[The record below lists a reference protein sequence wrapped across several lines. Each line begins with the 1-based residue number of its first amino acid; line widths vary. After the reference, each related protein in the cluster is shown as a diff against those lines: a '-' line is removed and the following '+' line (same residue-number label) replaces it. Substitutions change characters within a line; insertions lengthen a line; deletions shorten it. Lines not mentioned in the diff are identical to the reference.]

1 MDETPASAT
10 LELCDET
17 LPTPTGAE
25 DLARAV
31 DAKPLDA
38 DWYLTLTLAND
49 DDFMDATTHD
59 EGKTLHVTCWVGESK
74 LEATSTVDADLL
86 KQLLASFLAGD
97 GNWRSMATWATPPK
111 PASGAAAFGKPQIAI
126 AAVAVIATLLGMIH
140 GRWAAAWVLAALPVG
155 FAALVLSKLAEV
167 KRAATWTRA
176 TAQIVVSEL
185 VTRTQHDRQ
194 VSLPHVEYDITVKFN
209 KYRGN
214 RISIGEI
221 MPDTP
226 EVQAVL
232 KRYPVGASV
241 PAYYDPKDPRISVL
255 ERDLPEKF
263 GMIWIL
269 VAVVAAACWGGVAW
283 IFM

>member
-1 MDETPASAT
+1 MDETAGSAI

-25 DLARAV
+25 DIARAV
-31 DAKPLDA
+31 DAKPHGE
-38 DWYLTLTLAND
+38 DWYLTLTLANE
-49 DDFMDATTHD
+49 DFMDVSLDAAD
-59 EGKTLHVTCWVGESK
+59 KPFHVSCWVGDAR
-74 LEATSTVDADLL
+74 LEATSTVDAALL
-86 KQLLASFLAGD
+86 KELLASFLAGD
-97 GNWRSMATWATPPK
+97 ERWRDMAKWATPPK
-111 PASGAAAFGKPQIAI
+111 AASGAAAFGKPQIALV
-126 AAVAVIATLLGMIH
+126 AFAVIAVVLGMIH
-140 GRWAAAWVLAALPVG
+140 PRWAAAWVLAALPVG
-155 FAALVLSKLAEV
+155 FAALILSKLAEV
-167 KRAATWTRA
+167 KRAATWTKA

-194 VSLPHVEYDITVKFN
+194 VSLPRIEYDITVQFN
-209 KYRGN
+209 KYRGK

-226 EVQAVL
+226 EVQAAL

-241 PAYYDPKDPRISVL
+241 PAYYDPKDPRNSVL

-269 VAVVAAACWGGVAW
+269 VAVVAAACWGGAAW
-283 IFM
+283 ILM